1 MAWKG
6 VHNHNMRLYVL
17 SSLAALLASQP
28 LIGQSPEIARPKAA
42 ALTAFSQS
50 LEALAARVDPA
61 VVQIISTSYGRGDEG
76 QRAASLLTRQR
87 STGSGV
93 ILSADGYI
101 VTNNHVVQGARKI
114 EVKLAAYGPGNLKE
128 TVVQAKLVGA
138 DRQTDL
144 AVIKIERTGLPQLN
158 LGELKDVRVGQVVM
172 AFGSPFGLT
181 GSVSMGVVSST
192 SRQVR
197 EDDSATYLQTDAP
210 INPGNSGGPLVD
222 TEGRVIGINT
232 FILTQSGGSEGLG
245 FAIPC
250 DVVRS
255 VFNQI
260 RKDGHVHR
268 GQLGIVAQAISPEM
282 AKALKLPQDSG
293 AITADVLPGGPA
305 DQAGLKIDDIIV
317 AVNGSEIK
325 DVRDLQGFIFRQALD
340 DTVTMTVR
348 RGDQKLSLTMK
359 VIERPDD
366 PQRFA
371 DMVDPEKNII
381 PQLGVLVVEVD
392 EKIKAMMPGL
402 RHDYGLAIA
411 AESPDTPYSGERLRV
426 GDVIYEVNQVP
437 AVTIRAVT
445 STLATLK
452 SGDPVVIQVER
463 DGSLMYVTLE
473 LE

>member
-1 MAWKG
+1 
-6 VHNHNMRLYVL
+6 MRLYLL
-17 SSLAALLASQP
+17 SSLTVVLAAQSLV
-28 LIGQSPEIARPKAA
+28 GQSAIP
-42 ALTAFSQS
+42 LTAFSES

-61 VVQIISTSYGRGDEG
+61 VVQIVSTGYGRGDEG
-76 QRAASLLTRQR
+76 QRGSASLLTRQR

-101 VTNNHVVQGARKI
+101 VTNNHVIQGARKI
-114 EVKLAAYGPGNLKE
+114 EVKLAAGPGNSKE
-128 TVVQAKLVGA
+128 VVVPGKLVGA

-144 AVIKIERTGLPQLN
+144 AVIKIDRSGLPQLSF
-158 LGELKDVRVGQVVM
+158 GDLKDVRVGQVVM
-172 AFGSPFGLT
+172 AFGSPFGLA
-181 GSVSMGVVSST
+181 GSVSMGVISST

-197 EDDSATYLQTDAP
+197 EDDSMAYLQTDAP

-245 FAIPC
+245 FAIPS

-255 VFNQI
+255 VFKQI

-268 GQLGIVAQAISPEM
+268 GQLGIVAQPITPEM

-305 DQAGLKIDDIIV
+305 DQAGMKIDDIIV
-317 AVNGSEIK
+317 AVNGNEIK
-325 DVRDLQGFIFRQALD
+325 NARDLQSFIYSQALD
-340 DTVTMTVR
+340 SQVTLDVR
-348 RGDQKLSLTMK
+348 RGDQNLSLTMK
-359 VIERPDD
+359 VIERTDD

-371 DMVDPEKNII
+371 DMVDPEKNVI
-381 PQLGVLVVEVD
+381 PQLGVLVIEVD
-392 EKIKAMMPGL
+392 EKVQAMLPGL
-402 RHDYGLAIA
+402 RWGYGLVIA
-411 AESPDTPYSGERLRV
+411 AESSDAPYSGESLRV
-426 GDVIYEVNQVP
+426 GDVIYQVNQVP

-445 STLATLK
+445 STLAALK
-452 SGDPVVIQVER
+452 SGDPVTIQVER

>member
-1 MAWKG
+1 
-6 VHNHNMRLYVL
+6 MRLYL
-17 SSLAALLASQP
+17 QFLLAAVLVSESLK
-28 LIGQSPEIARPKAA
+28 GQSPANTRASAA
-42 ALTAFSQS
+42 ALTTFSQS
-50 LEALAARVDPA
+50 LEALAARVGPA
-61 VVQIISTSYGRGDEG
+61 VVQITSTGYGRGDES
-76 QRAASLLTRQR
+76 QRGSASLLTRQR

-101 VTNNHVVQGARKI
+101 VTNHHVVQGARKI
-114 EVKLAAYGPGNLKE
+114 EVKLADFGAGNSKE
-128 TVVQAKLVGA
+128 TVVQAKLVGT

-144 AVIKIERTGLPQLN
+144 AVIKIERSGLPQLSF
-158 LGELKDVRVGQVVM
+158 GDLKDVHVGQVVM
-172 AFGSPFGLT
+172 AFGSPLGLA
-181 GSVSMGVVSST
+181 GSVSMGVISST

-197 EDDSATYLQTDAP
+197 EDASITYLQTDAP

-245 FAIPC
+245 FAIPS

-268 GQLGIVAQAISPEM
+268 GQLGIVAQPITPAM

-305 DQAGLKIDDIIV
+305 DQAGLKIEDIIV

-325 DVRDLQGFIFRQALD
+325 DARDLQRFIYSQALD
-340 DTVTMTVR
+340 DQVTMAVR
-348 RGDQKLSLTMK
+348 RGDQNLSLTMK

-381 PQLGVLVVEVD
+381 PQLGILVVEVD
-392 EKIKAMMPGL
+392 EKVKALLPGL
-402 RHDYGLAIA
+402 RHGYGLAIA
-411 AESPDTPYSGERLRV
+411 AETSDAPYSGESLRV